1 MRIRQ
6 FLNFDCHCEE
16 EKCPTWSPPSR
27 CLTPCNHQKAFQDFS
42 PGNWEFLSC
51 SLFLRKSSM
60 WLLYYWMC
68 SSIGIIGCGWSSV
81 WTTKI
86 FPHQPTV
93 GPNCANLKGLN
104 DNNDTIIQLHTNI
117 TLRQHWLLQQT
128 INFCSFYQTC
138 HPSIPRRKR
147 KKSPLNTFCQFP
159 CKELSP
165 PTADWLGALCPHF
178 ATRRSRRDR
187 TWVDKAP
194 CLSISI
200 VIWILSSD
208 TVCQLNQFNTNSE
221 AAMLSMK
228 YLRLSY
234 FSVVMCKIWRT
245 LFIRILHFQN
255 PWRMGPSGLD
265 PEGQA
270 FVEVSSWIDMLIY
283 SDTAM
288 ISGRRHLKTWK
299 TLKEKALQ
307 LTQTSSSVWEW
318 PSEDK
323 RAWEKG

>member
-1 MRIRQ
+1 MSIA
-6 FLNFDCHCEE
+6 D
-16 EKCPTWSPPSR
+16 W
-27 CLTPCNHQKAFQDFS
+27 CLF
-42 PGNWEFLSC
+42 W
-51 SLFLRKSSM
+51 
-60 WLLYYWMC
+60 
-68 SSIGIIGCGWSSV
+68 IIG
-81 WTTKI
+81 
-86 FPHQPTV
+86 
-93 GPNCANLKGLN
+93 
-104 DNNDTIIQLHTNI
+104 
-117 TLRQHWLLQQT
+117 
-128 INFCSFYQTC
+128 
-138 HPSIPRRKR
+138 
-147 KKSPLNTFCQFP
+147 
-159 CKELSP
+159 
-165 PTADWLGALCPHF
+165 LGA
-178 ATRRSRRDR
+178 TVR
-187 TWVDKAP
+187 WVISWEAALAIIMMIEILDKAP
-194 CLSISI
+194 RLSISI